1 MLSDNFL
8 CRSELLFWAIP
19 FFAVLDSM
27 LWQGNA
33 PFCWFSSSLPSP
45 TSELNYIGLP
55 HQEHKR
61 MVKESSWCQHGLTHK
76 TTLSRKEPWN
86 PESKAWSWF
95 LSQDLGEGK
104 WSVEQWS
111 WMRCPTPSPVPWP
124 LCFCTSNVPLKLFY
138 PNSSLHSCRGTWL
151 KVTPWLDALFHTL
164 SYIASFSNWP
174 CPTWRYLVKLNH
186 QWWVCSANSF

>member
-8 CRSELLFWAIP
+8 CISELLFWAVP

-61 MVKESSWCQHGLTHK
+61 MVKESSWCQLSLTHK

-124 LCFCTSNVPLKLFY
+124 LCFCTSNAPLKLFT
-138 PNSSLHSCRGTWL
+138 PILPCIATVAHDL
-151 KVTPWLDALFHTL
+151 KLLLGLMLFVIHCHTL
-164 SYIASFSNWP
+164 PAFPIGPAQ
-174 CPTWRYLVKLNH
+174 H
-186 QWWVCSANSF
+186 GDI